1 MPTDPRRLAFL
12 LAVHRA
18 GGVLAAADLLHVT
31 PSAVSQQIARLEAEE
46 GIDVLDRGPR
56 GVTLTPAGRV
66 LADAAESIEAELVQA
81 RQAVAALG
89 GELTGRVSVG
99 SIQTAIRTVVAPM
112 LVSLAERH
120 PHIEVD
126 VQEYDPP
133 EATRRLRAGDLD
145 AIVLERDVEVD
156 APAPRGAH
164 DVPLLDEPWR
174 IVVPASLPE
183 PERLDD
189 LAGLTWVGP
198 QAGSAAERALGRLAA
213 QLGTTFET
221 RHAYNDFDTAISL
234 VAAGQGIAML
244 PALALQQEVPD
255 GVAVVALA
263 GLGSRRMVVR
273 HRKNR
278 HEPGP
283 AVRAVVDEMVAA
295 AREIDLG

>member
-1 MPTDPRRLAFL
+1 MATDPRRLAFL

-66 LADAAESIEAELVQA
+66 LADAAERIEAELVQA

-112 LVSLAERH
+112 LVSLGERH

-126 VQEYDPP
+126 VQEYDPA
-133 EATRRLRAGDLD
+133 ESIRRLRAGDLD
-145 AIVLERDVEVD
+145 AVVLERDVDVD

-174 IVVPASLPE
+174 IVVPTSLPE

-189 LAGLTWVGP
+189 LATLTWVGP
-198 QAGSAAERALGRLAA
+198 QADSAAERAAARLAN

-244 PALALQQEVPD
+244 PALAMQQDLPD
-255 GVAVVALA
+255 GVAVVSLA
-263 GLGSRRMVVR
+263 GLGSRRLVVR
-273 HRKNR
+273 HRQNR

-283 AVRAVVDEMVAA
+283 TVRAVVDEMVAA

>member
-1 MPTDPRRLAFL
+1 
-12 LAVHRA
+12 
-18 GGVLAAADLLHVT
+18 
-31 PSAVSQQIARLEAEE
+31 
-46 GIDVLDRGPR
+46 
-56 GVTLTPAGRV
+56 
-66 LADAAESIEAELVQA
+66 
-81 RQAVAALG
+81 VAALG

-112 LVSLAERH
+112 LVSLGERH

-126 VQEYDPP
+126 VQEYDPA
-133 EATRRLRAGDLD
+133 ESNRRLRAGDLD
-145 AIVLERDVEVD
+145 AVVLERDVDVD

-174 IVVPASLPE
+174 IVVPTSLPE

-189 LAGLTWVGP
+189 LAALTWVGP
-198 QAGSAAERALGRLAA
+198 QADSAAERAAGRLAA
-213 QLGTTFET
+213 QLGTTFDT

-244 PALALQQEVPD
+244 PALAMQQELPD

-263 GLGSRRMVVR
+263 GLGSRRLVVR
-273 HRKNR
+273 HRQNR

-283 AVRAVVDEMVAA
+283 IVRAVVDEMVAA

>member
-1 MPTDPRRLAFL
+1 MATDPRRLAFL

-46 GIDVLDRGPR
+46 GVDVLDRGPR

-66 LADAAESIEAELVQA
+66 LADAAERIEAELVQA
-81 RQAVAALG
+81 RQAVAALE
-89 GELTGRVSVG
+89 GELTGRISVG

-126 VQEYDPP
+126 VQEYDP
-133 EATRRLRAGDLD
+133 TDSVRRLRAGDLD
-145 AIVLERDVEVD
+145 AVVLERDVAVD

-174 IVVPASLPE
+174 IVVPTSLPE

-189 LAGLTWVGP
+189 LATLTWVGP
-198 QAGSAAERALGRLAA
+198 QAGSAAERAASRLAA

-234 VAAGQGIAML
+234 VAAGQGVAML

-263 GLGSRRMVVR
+263 GLGSRRLVVR
-273 HRKNR
+273 HRQNR

-283 AVRAVVDEMVAA
+283 IVRAVVDEMVVA